1 MPTIRL
7 TPTVPVDGIHRK
19 RRTTAGL
26 RLRGLLGAVLLGATG
41 GAWAGEL
48 TVTTVGAGTWTVPA
62 GVTHVQVVAVGGGG
76 GGSGAAGGAGA
87 TVTVNAYAVTPGAS
101 MAYVVGGGG
110 GSGDGYVGGGGGS
123 STNLGP
129 NGSAPTLVAGGGGAA
144 GFRTGGGSA
153 CAAASG
159 LGGVGGDGYG
169 GSGGGSG
176 GGGGGGGSGGSGSG
190 GSGGSGGGSGSGG
203 NGGSVNSG
211 GGGYGGSGS
220 GSSTG
225 ASGSGGSSGSGVGGG
240 GGGGGYGGG
249 GGGGGGGGSSVGGGG
264 AGGSLW
270 PGMTGTTPN
279 DTTCM
284 TSGNGGANWTAGTN
298 GSLKITW
305 VPVSTFTGTT
315 VPMAGPGGSAMGSF
329 TTTGN
334 SSPTCAIDTARTGFQ
349 AAPAGTNMPQGVLRF
364 ALTGCTPGF
373 TAHVTITW
381 PQPVGAQYM
390 KWGKASA
397 SATTST
403 AFAPTNVVVS
413 GNTVSFD
420 VTDGQLGDDDWNA
433 TNGEIVD
440 PSGPFLGLVAAPGA
454 TTNNTPIPTLGEWAL
469 ALLGLAAAGLGLRRL
484 RRGRQG

>member
-225 ASGSGGSSGSGVGGG
+225 ASGSGGSSGSGVGG